1 MWTKSKL
8 AIELSKLKG
17 FEAPLERLEQYT
29 TPSEIAAELLWEAS
43 MLGDID
49 AKKVAD
55 LGAGTGI
62 LGIGALLLGA
72 KSCLFVEKSEDSL
85 KVLRN
90 NLSKIGEE
98 FDIGKAEVACCD
110 ISKAKGSF
118 DVVIMNP
125 PFGIK
130 QAHADRAFLEKAFE
144 LAPVVYSFHK
154 AETMQFLDAIAR
166 DHGFEISRKWEFA
179 FPIKA
184 QFTHHTRKL
193 HRIDVVAVR
202 FEKN

>member
-8 AIELSKLKG
+8 AIQLSKLKG
-17 FEAPLERLEQYT
+17 FEAPSEKLEQYI
-29 TPSEIAAELLWEAS
+29 TPSEIAAELIWEAS

-49 AKKVAD
+49 DKKVAD

-62 LGIGALLLGA
+62 LGIGTLLLGA
-72 KSCLFVEKSEDSL
+72 KSCLFLDKSETSL
-85 KVLRN
+85 KVLSQN
-90 NLSKIGEE
+90 IKTIKSEY
-98 FDIGKAEVACCD
+98 DIGKAEVVCCD
-110 ISKAKGSF
+110 ISKAKGTF

-130 QAHADRAFLEKAFE
+130 DSHADKSFLEKAFE

-154 AETMQFLDAIAR
+154 AETMQFLDAIGR
-166 DHGFEISRKWEFA
+166 DHGFEITRKWQFA

-184 QFTHHTRKL
+184 QFAHHTRKL

-202 FEKN
+202 FSRI